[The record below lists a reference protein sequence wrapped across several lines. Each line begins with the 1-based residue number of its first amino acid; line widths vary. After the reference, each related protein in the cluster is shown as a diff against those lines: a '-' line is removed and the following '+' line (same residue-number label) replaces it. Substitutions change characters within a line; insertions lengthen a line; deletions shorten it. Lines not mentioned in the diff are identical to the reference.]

1 MPGPACYGRGGTQP
15 TVTDADVA
23 LGLLDPDNFLG
34 GDMKLDRAAADRAIA
49 TLAHDLDL
57 SASHAAR
64 GVFRVVT
71 EAMAAAAR
79 AHATDRGVDYRGM
92 PLFAFGGAGPVHACE
107 VASLLQSSSVIVPPQ
122 PSVLSAFGTLVTS
135 LRLDLVRS
143 DLVRIRDLDWDRVE
157 RILGELV
164 REASVALTDAGC
176 NSGSIK
182 LIFGADLRYFGQQ
195 SELSIVLDADPREHR
210 DAARIESV
218 FAGCYRKLYG
228 VNPSHVPIELV
239 TWRVTARG
247 PIIPFHR
254 ATAPPSTP
262 GRPRTSRRVDAWP
275 EAGET
280 PVYDRKTL
288 AAGQTIAGPAI
299 IEERETTTTIPPGWS
314 ATVDEV
320 GCIIAGKD

>member
-1 MPGPACYGRGGTQP
+1 
-15 TVTDADVA
+15 
-23 LGLLDPDNFLG
+23 
-34 GDMKLDRAAADRAIA
+34 
-49 TLAHDLDL
+49 
-57 SASHAAR
+57 
-64 GVFRVVT
+64 
-71 EAMAAAAR
+71 
-79 AHATDRGVDYRGM
+79 
-92 PLFAFGGAGPVHACE
+92 
-107 VASLLQSSSVIVPPQ
+107 
-122 PSVLSAFGTLVTS
+122 
-135 LRLDLVRS
+135 
-143 DLVRIRDLDWDRVE
+143 
-157 RILGELV
+157 
-164 REASVALTDAGC
+164 
-176 NSGSIK
+176 
-182 LIFGADLRYFGQQ
+182 
-195 SELSIVLDADPREHR
+195 
-210 DAARIESV
+210 
-218 FAGCYRKLYG
+218 
-228 VNPSHVPIELV
+228 V